1 MKRTR
6 YSTSDQSAEL
16 AVSYVFWKDPAF
28 FGCVITGLLLTVV
41 LVKLLS
47 PEHGILKVQKVKRIK
62 AQLED
67 DITLLKQ
74 ANAQLVADINTMQT
88 DPFRQEKIAREEL
101 NMALPGEI
109 VYKFV
114 PSRRWAESL

>member
-1 MKRTR
+1 MQ
-6 YSTSDQSAEL
+6 YSTSHQSAEL
-16 AVSYVFWKDPAF
+16 AVNYTFWKDPAF
-28 FGCVITGLLLTVV
+28 FGCVITGLLLAAV

-47 PEHGILKVQKVKRIK
+47 PENGILKVQEVKRIK

-67 DITLLKQ
+67 DITLLEQ
-74 ANAQLVADINTMQT
+74 TNAQLADNINIMQT

-109 VYKFV
+109 VYKF
-114 PSRRWAESL
+114 AE

>member
-6 YSTSDQSAEL
+6 YSQPEQSTERTAGY
-16 AVSYVFWKDPAF
+16 YVFWKDPAF
-28 FGCVITGLLLTVV
+28 FGCVIMGLLLAVV

-47 PEHGILKVQKVKRIK
+47 PEDGILKVQEVKRIK

-67 DITLLKQ
+67 DITYLKQ
-74 ANAQLVADINTMQT
+74 ANAQLAADIATMQT

-109 VYKFV
+109 VYKF
-114 PSRRWAESL
+114 AE